1 MKKTILASLVLAA
14 ATMTASAQ
22 SGTNSP
28 YSQYGLGVL
37 SDQSQGFNR
46 GMNGVGIGMRFSDQ
60 VNTLNPASYSAV
72 DSLTMVFDVGLSGQ
86 ITNFKEGSRRI
97 NANNANFEYAVG
109 SFRLFRNV
117 GVGFGI
123 LPFTNI
129 GYDYYTSS
137 VINETEIETTTSTET
152 YSGSGGVHQA
162 FVGLGWRMFKGLSI
176 GVNVGYLWGSYD
188 REIAITSS
196 DSYVNTVTKIYE
208 ADIHSYKIDFGI
220 QYEQPIGKKDRV
232 TLGLT
237 YTIGHDLSADP
248 ELVTENSNPQT
259 SVAYYDTLSIRNGLS
274 VPDMFGAGISWTHD
288 NRLTIGVDY
297 TFQKWGELDYPEL
310 NVNTGEYV
318 MKSGLLKD
326 RHKIALGGE
335 YVHNPNGRN
344 FFHRIRYRMG
354 VAYNTPY
361 IKVNGIDGP
370 KEYSISAGFGI
381 PIINAWNNRS
391 MLNISGQFVRAEA
404 SGLINENT
412 FRINIGLTFNEKWFM
427 KWKVE

>member
-46 GMNGVGIGMRFSDQ
+46 GMNGVGIGMRFPDQ

-310 NVNTGEYV
+310 NVKTGEYV

>member
-361 IKVNGIDGP
+361 VKVNGIDGP

>member
-288 NRLTIGVDY
+288 YRLTIGVDY

-310 NVNTGEYV
+310 NVYTGEYV